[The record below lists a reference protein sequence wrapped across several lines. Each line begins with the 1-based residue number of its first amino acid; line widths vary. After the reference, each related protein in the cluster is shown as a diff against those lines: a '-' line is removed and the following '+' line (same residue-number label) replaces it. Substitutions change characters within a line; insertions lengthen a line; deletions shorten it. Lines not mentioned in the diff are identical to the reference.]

1 MGIQTNQSNTPATNV
16 RYSAFL
22 GMLYVST
29 QESEAAIKEA
39 KAAVGG
45 DDVVKKGY
53 AGDRGDSAS
62 AKARK
67 MLADK
72 GIVPVTVIGA
82 LTSAKVV
89 SRDVDGRPTPYLNVG
104 MKDDDG
110 RYYISVALAQQSA
123 QMLAR
128 KLANSKPGIETSIKL
143 FATYDKK
150 EGADR
155 AYAEHGASVVQNGE
169 QVPGID
175 PRKNLVPAVDAALEA
190 IKAAGVDDKET
201 LNKRRATVELQFH
214 ERIMEDVAEMFDQYY
229 KEADPADKDA
239 AMAGAEGGKPPF

>member
-29 QESEAAIKEA
+29 PESEAAIKEA

-45 DDVVKKGY
+45 DTEVKKGF

-72 GIVPVTVIGA
+72 SIVPVTVIGA
-82 LTSAKVV
+82 LMTAKVV
-89 SRDVDGRPTPYLNVG
+89 NRDVEGRPTPYLNVG
-104 MKDDDG
+104 LKDDDG

-128 KLANSKPGIETSIKL
+128 KLANSKPGVETSIKL

-155 AYAEHGASVVQNGE
+155 AYAEHGASVTQDGT

-175 PRKNLVPAVDAALEA
+175 PRKNLVPAVEAAMEA

-201 LNKRRATVELQFH
+201 LNKRRNAVELQFH
-214 ERIMEDVAEMFDQYY
+214 ERIMEDVEEMFDQYY
-229 KEADPADKDA
+229 KDADPADKEP
-239 AMAGAEGGKPPF
+239 AMAGTEEQKAPF